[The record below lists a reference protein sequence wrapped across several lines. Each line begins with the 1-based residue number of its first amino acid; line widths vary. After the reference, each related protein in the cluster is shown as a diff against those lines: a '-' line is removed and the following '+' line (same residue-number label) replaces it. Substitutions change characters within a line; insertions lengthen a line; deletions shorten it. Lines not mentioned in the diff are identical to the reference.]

1 MPLFLIGK
9 FQGPHDVQWHQTFS
23 SESQDK
29 KLVLNIAADL
39 FSKLPGL
46 RSAGNGWVVDV
57 AKLTLPRQALQ
68 GAHWLPREGVFAAT
82 VAPAEKDRYALTIQ
96 F

>member
-1 MPLFLIGK
+1 VL
-9 FQGPHDVQWHQTFS
+9 WHQTFS

-29 KLVLNIAADL
+29 RLVLNIGADL
-39 FSKLPGL
+39 FSRLPGL
-46 RSAGNGWVVDV
+46 RSAGNAWVVDV
-57 AKLTLPRQALQ
+57 ALLALPRHAIQ
-68 GAHWLPREGVFAAT
+68 GAHWLPRQGVFPAT